1 MEMVA
6 NTDVWVVPYTK
17 ECGIDIDGSGQSFND
32 DDELTN
38 DVEELGGIDGL
49 PVSQG
54 TWVYWSDENNAYL
67 LQLALEQRR
76 GGTYSGSQMSGEGHR
91 AIIQG
96 FKGRR
101 GLVHNCDQVRN

>member
-1 MEMVA
+1 
-6 NTDVWVVPYTK
+6 
-17 ECGIDIDGSGQSFND
+17 
-32 DDELTN
+32 
-38 DVEELGGIDGL
+38 
-49 PVSQG
+49 
-54 TWVYWSDENNAYL
+54 VYWSDENNAYL